1 MKIETHM
8 ATTSTAHTTTTNTT
22 IAHNTTTDHNVH
34 NTSTVHNT
42 NVQEVV
48 EEVGEKEEGETDP
61 NLVKWE
67 EWALSAEEHVHALNL
82 HRANPTRP
90 MGHK

>member
-22 IAHNTTTDHNVH
+22 TAHNTNVL
-34 NTSTVHNT
+34 NT